1 MRDFIFVL
9 IIWTSMMAFAFWRR
23 HVNSKKSKAQLQ
35 EEKISR
41 RMWWASNSPTAL
53 ICKFMLFLGMLCV
66 IANSILQGLDIRR
79 RNTRMRRF
87 RGHVAFYI
95 VEHKFDSGVCRFKAE
110 LYNGG
115 NSPIQVGRNLPDLLK
130 PETITVRANGSD
142 APIPLN
148 DSEVATQSATLSY
161 DHAVTVNF
169 AVSTSLLPHSFSM
182 SYRASDGK
190 LTNVV
195 VNVGSDFTGAS
206 Q

>member
-1 MRDFIFVL
+1 MKDLILVL
-9 IIWTSMMAFAFWRR
+9 IIWMSMMAFAFWRR

-35 EEKISR
+35 EEKIRR
-41 RMWWASNSPTAL
+41 RMWWTSNSPTAL

-79 RNTRMRRF
+79 RNARMRRF

-115 NSPIQVGRNLPDLLK
+115 NSPIQVGRNISDPLE
-130 PETITVRANGSD
+130 PESVANRAKGSGT
-142 APIPLN
+142 PIPLN
-148 DSEVATQSATLSY
+148 DPEDTTQGERLAY
-161 DHAVTVNF
+161 DQAVRVNF
-169 AVSTSLLPHSFSM
+169 AVPTNLLPHSFSIY
-182 SYRASDGK
+182 YRTSNGC
-190 LTNVV
+190 LTNAVI
-195 VNVGSDFTGAS
+195 NVGCNLMGED